1 MMNMCN
7 SCSNT
12 THNNI
17 NKQNGIKLNKKNCII
32 ITFCIFFVFFL
43 STLNNLFKYIHIK
56 TSRYILTY
64 SNILY
69 LISFLSLNK
78 QVELLIGLDD
88 GILPIDE
95 YINDLKKVLK
105 RIEFFFVRR
114 LVYWVY
120 KLWEY
125 AIRNRIKVK
134 TFCKVGILLSVLNFL
149 IQKNI
154 QNDLIRI
161 VCSFY
166 LFPLLFI
173 LHISFKIVMRDFMV
187 FQCDLLMNEFGFLL
201 TFLNLSDSYY
211 LIYSNTLIICLLRLV
226 CFKIL
231 FNSGVHKFVYEGSQW
246 LHLKGCE
253 NLFLCQPLPS
263 ILSHIAY
270 CKFDKSLIC
279 FLIII
284 SEVLSSWLIFCSSKL
299 RILFYIIFIN
309 IHISCHIICNKIF
322 LSYIFIILF
331 FSSFDDSILNLF
343 STSGNVPDLYK
354 NNGLVNLSIYL
365 IVCLINI
372 IISLFY
378 LIFVFINFVPF
389 LEKWDILDFQPF
401 RNAYKL
407 YYYFWP
413 LNICNS
419 YAMLTSTTKCRQEI
433 IIEELHKIGN
443 EYKWKYVNF
452 NYKPGNINKIG
463 SILWWG
469 HIPRLEWKFYYF
481 ANSTEYNKK
490 GTYPIYICSFL
501 KKLYNREKGMI
512 SMFKEKH
519 IQAVPLMIKLNL
531 HDYKMNIKGCR
542 EMDDIPMKSFP
553 PQECKPWE
561 CGKYW
566 KRREVRVLETLKCRE
581 NKTN

>member
-1 MMNMCN
+1 MMDMCN
-7 SCSNT
+7 SC
-12 THNNI
+12 NNMAYNSI
-17 NKQNGIKLNKKNCII
+17 NKQNGIKLNKKNCTI
-32 ITFCIFFVFFL
+32 ITFCIFFIFFL
-43 STLNNLFKYIHIK
+43 STINNLFKYIHIK

-78 QVELLIGLDD
+78 QVESLIGLDD
-88 GILPIDE
+88 GILPINE
-95 YINDLKKVLK
+95 YINDLKKILK
-105 RIEFFFVRR
+105 RIDFFFVRR
-114 LVYWVY
+114 LVYCVY
-120 KLWEY
+120 KFWEY
-125 AIRNRIKVK
+125 VIRNRIKVK
-134 TFCKVGILLSVLNFL
+134 TFCKVGILLSILNFL
-149 IQKNI
+149 IQKNV
-154 QNDLIRI
+154 QNDFIRI
-161 VCSFY
+161 FCSLY

-201 TFLNLSDSYY
+201 IFLNLSDSYY

-231 FNSGVHKFVYEGSQW
+231 FNSGVHKFVYKGSQW
-246 LHLKGCE
+246 LDLKGCE
-253 NLFLCQPLPS
+253 NLFLSQPLPS
-263 ILSHIAY
+263 ILSYIAY
-270 CKFDKSLIC
+270 CKFDKYIIC

-284 SEVLSSWLIFCSSKL
+284 SEILLSWLIFCSSKL

-309 IHISCHIICNKIF
+309 IHLSCHIICNNIF

-331 FSSFDDSILNLF
+331 FSLFDDSIINFF
-343 STSGNVPDLYK
+343 STSGNIPDLYK
-354 NNGLVNLSIYL
+354 NNELVNLSIYL

-389 LEKWDILDFQPF
+389 FEKWNILDFQCF
-401 RNAYKL
+401 HIVYKF
-407 YYYFWP
+407 YYYFCP
-413 LNICNS
+413 LNVCNS
-419 YAMLTSTTKCRQEI
+419 YAMLTCTNKCRQEI

-443 EYKWKYVNF
+443 ECKWQYVNF

-469 HIPRLEWKFYYF
+469 HIPRLEWKLYYF
-481 ANSTEYNKK
+481 INYTEYNKK
-490 GTYPIYICSFL
+490 GIYPVYICSFL
-501 KKLYNREKGMI
+501 KKLYNREKEII
-512 SMFKEKH
+512 SMFKEKN
-519 IQAVPLMIKLNL
+519 IQGVPLMIKLTS
-531 HDYKMNIKGCR
+531 HYYMMNIKGCR
-542 EMDDIPMKSFP
+542 EVDSPMCNFRMEEYK
-553 PQECKPWE
+553 QWE

-566 KRREVRVLETLKCRE
+566 KRRKVRVMETLKYRE